1 MTTMTMMTMT
11 MTMMTTIT
19 MLARMLINSLI
30 DEVDDAG
37 SRVGIARTVHLP
49 GTGKNRYLAGRG
61 CTPGDPTWEGHSI

>member
-1 MTTMTMMTMT
+1 MTTITMMT

-19 MLARMLINSLI
+19 TLARMLISSLI

-49 GTGKNRYLAGRG
+49 GTEKSRYLAGRG
-61 CTPGDPTWEGHSI
+61 CAPGDETWEWESI